1 MQKTVLSF
9 LVFLML
15 NWNANSQTNF
25 NEQILKEAHLY
36 ASAIKKN
43 HFKEVVS
50 HIYPVLVSKLGGKDS
65 LYVKTSNKMV
75 LLKKEGLRYKSIEFG
90 KLSNII
96 KTDVDLWYA
105 VLPQTITQINS
116 QGKIVTETFLFVIST
131 TQGKTWFF
139 VEEEQFHKHKKT
151 LFKQMKMEVAFP
163 ERNQRFIKNKS
174 FTSFK
179 KPN

>member
-15 NWNANSQTNF
+15 NWNANSQTNY
-25 NEQILKEAHLY
+25 NKQILKEAHLY
-36 ASAIKKN
+36 ANSIKKH
-43 HFKEVVS
+43 HFKEVVA
-50 HIYPVLVSKLGGKDS
+50 HIYPALVEKLGGKDS
-65 LYVKTSNKMV
+65 MYVKTSNKMV

-90 KLSNII
+90 ELSKII
-96 KTDVDLWYA
+96 NTDANLWYA

-131 TQGKTWFF
+131 NQGKTWFF
-139 VEEEQFHKHKKT
+139 IEEEQFHNHKKT
-151 LFKQMKMEVAFP
+151 LFKKMKMELELP
-163 ERNQRFIKNKS
+163 ERNQCFIKNKG
-174 FTSFK
+174 FTSFN